1 MIVKNDP
8 KIINGWTFYDWANS
22 VYNLVITSVVFP
34 KFFLAQTKHLDGLP
48 VDTVLFFGR
57 EFNNVELYSYIFS
70 ASFIVV
76 SFLVP
81 LLSGIADYLGNKKR
95 FMQFFCYL
103 GALSCISMFFFDVNH
118 LEISMLS
125 PFFASIGFWGS
136 LVFYNS
142 YLPEIA
148 TPDQHDRI
156 SAKGFSLGYIGSII
170 LLITIIVTLQVVKDP
185 ELSAMIPRYGFIAV
199 GIWWSGFAQITY
211 LRLPNNVHD
220 KKPDKEKGYIYK
232 GYRELQRVWSEL
244 SDQPQ
249 LKRFLFSFFIY
260 NMGVQTIMLLAVV
273 FADEEINWPIDE
285 ATGEADKT
293 GLIVSIIL
301 IQLVAVLGALVMSRL
316 SKKIGNIAVIKI
328 AVVFWFV
335 ICVCAY
341 FITEPIQFYALAAG
355 VGFVMGGIQSM
366 SRSTYSKMLPE
377 TTDHAS
383 YFSFYDVLEKIG
395 LIIGPFLFGF
405 ANGHLGGM
413 RNAVIILGS
422 IFILGFISL
431 YWVKS
436 VKPETFDGM
445 KAISD
450 TKLV

>member
-1 MIVKNDP
+1 MIIKNDP

-34 KFFLAQTKHLDGLP
+34 KFFLAQTESLPGLAAN
-48 VDTVLFFGR
+48 TVEFFGR
-57 EFNNVELYSYIFS
+57 EFNNVELYSYVFS
-70 ASFIVV
+70 VSFIVV

-156 SAKGFSLGYIGSII
+156 SAKGFSLGYIGSIL
-170 LLITIIVTLQVVKDP
+170 LLISIIVALKVFP
-185 ELSAMIPRYGFIAV
+185 EDGNRVTRLGFIAV
-199 GIWWSGFAQITY
+199 GLWWAGFAQVTY
-211 LRLPNNVHD
+211 LRLPNNVLD
-220 KKPDKEKGYIYK
+220 KKPVREKGFVYT
-232 GYRELQRVWSEL
+232 GFRELKKVWGEL
-244 SDQPQ
+244 THQVQ
-249 LKRFLFSFFIY
+249 LKRFLLSFFIY

-273 FADEEINWPIDE
+273 FADTEINWPIDE
-285 ATGEADKT
+285 VTGEPDKT

-301 IQLVAVLGALVMSRL
+301 IQLVAVVGALVMSRL

-328 AVVFWFV
+328 AVVFWFI
-335 ICVCAY
+335 ICVRAY
-341 FITEPIQFYALAAG
+341 FITEPMQFYWLAAG

-377 TTDHAS
+377 TKDHAS

-431 YWVKS
+431 FWVKS
-436 VKPETFDGM
+436 VKPKSFDGM

-450 TKLV
+450 TNLV

>member
-34 KFFLAQTKHLDGLP
+34 KFFLAQTSHIEGMP
-48 VDTVLFFGR
+48 ADTVMFFGR
-57 EFNNVELYSYIFS
+57 AFNNVEIYSYVFS
-70 ASFIVV
+70 VSFIVV
-76 SFLVP
+76 SALVP

-156 SAKGFSLGYIGSII
+156 SAKGFSLGYIGSIL
-170 LLITIIVTLQVVKDP
+170 LLISIIVALKMYPDISGQIT
-185 ELSAMIPRYGFIAV
+185 RWGFVAV
-199 GIWWSGFAQITY
+199 GLWWAGFAQITY
-211 LRLPNNVHD
+211 LRLPNNVYD

-232 GYRELQRVWSEL
+232 GYRELRKVWGEL
-244 SDQPQ
+244 SEQVQ
-249 LKRFLFSFFIY
+249 LKRFLLAYFIY

-273 FADEEINWPIDE
+273 FADMEINWPVDE
-285 ATGEADKT
+285 VTGEADKT

-301 IQLVAVLGALVMSRL
+301 IQLVAVVGAFIMSRL

-328 AVVFWFV
+328 AVVIWIC
-335 ICVCAY
+335 ICVTAY
-341 FITEPIQFYALAAG
+341 FITEPTEFYGLAAA

-395 LIIGPFLFGF
+395 LIIGPFLFGYATGVF
-405 ANGHLGGM
+405 DGDM
-413 RNAVIILGS
+413 RKSVIILGS
-422 IFILGFISL
+422 IFIFGFIAL
-431 YWVKS
+431 FGVKS
-436 VKPETFDGM
+436 TRPSRLDDDGVLD
-445 KAISD
+445 ASQ
-450 TKLV
+450 T

>member
-1 MIVKNDP
+1 MITKNDP
-8 KIINGWTFYDWANS
+8 RIINGWTFYDWANS

-34 KFFLAQTKHLDGLP
+34 KFFLSQTADIPGLAHN
-48 VDTVLFFGR
+48 TVLFFGR
-57 EFNNVELYSYIFS
+57 EYNNVELYSYVFS
-70 ASFIVV
+70 ASFVVV
-76 SFLVP
+76 SLLVP

-118 LEISMLS
+118 LEVSMLS

-156 SAKGFSLGYIGSII
+156 SAKGFSLGYVGSII
-170 LLITIIVTLQVVKDP
+170 LLITIIVGLKMYPDIAGKIT
-185 ELSAMIPRYGFIAV
+185 RFGFIAV
-199 GIWWSGFAQITY
+199 GLWWAGFAQITY
-211 LRLPNNVHD
+211 RRLPNNVYD
-220 KKPDKEKGYIYK
+220 KKVDKEKGYIYK
-232 GYRELQRVWSEL
+232 GYRELQKVWKEL
-244 SDQPQ
+244 SDQGQ
-249 LKRFLFSFFIY
+249 LKRFLFSYFVY

-273 FADEEINWPIDE
+273 FADEEINWPIVD
-285 ATGEADKT
+285 GVADKS

-301 IQLVAVLGALVMSRL
+301 IQLVAVVGAFIMSRL
-316 SKKIGNIAVIKI
+316 SRKIGNIAVIKF
-328 AVVFWFV
+328 AVIIWIG
-335 ICVCAY
+335 ICVTAY
-341 FITEPIQFYALAAG
+341 FISEPSEFYALAAA

-395 LIIGPFLFGF
+395 LIIGPFLFGYSTGKF
-405 ANGHLGGM
+405 GGM
-413 RNAVIILGS
+413 RNAVVILAS
-422 IFILGFISL
+422 IFVIGLISL
-431 YWVKS
+431 FFVNSKKVS
-436 VKPETFDGM
+436 GN
-445 KAISD
+445 ISMQ
-450 TKLV
+450 TPNS

>member
-34 KFFLAQTKHLDGLP
+34 KFFLAQTESLTGLP
-48 VDTVLFFGR
+48 ANTVEFFGR

-70 ASFIVV
+70 VSFIVV

-156 SAKGFSLGYIGSII
+156 SAKGFSLGYVGSIL
-170 LLITIIVTLQVVKDP
+170 LLISIIVALKIFP
-185 ELSAMIPRYGFIAV
+185 EDGDRVTRLGFIAV
-199 GIWWSGFAQITY
+199 GLWWAGFAQFTY
-211 LRLPNNVHD
+211 LRLPNNVYD

-232 GYRELQRVWSEL
+232 GFRELQKVWNQLTE
-244 SDQPQ
+244 QPQ

-273 FADEEINWPIDE
+273 FADTEINWPIDE
-285 ATGEADKT
+285 VTGEPDKT

-328 AVVFWFV
+328 AVVFWFL
-335 ICVCAY
+335 ICVRAY
-341 FITEPIQFYALAAG
+341 FITEPGQFYVLAAG

-413 RNAVIILGS
+413 RNAVIILGT

-431 YWVKS
+431 FWVKS
-436 VKPETFDGM
+436 VKPKSFNGM

-450 TKLV
+450 TNLV

>member
-34 KFFLAQTKHLDGLP
+34 KFFLAQTSHIEGLP
-48 VDTVLFFGR
+48 ADTVLFFGR
-57 EFNNVELYSYIFS
+57 QFNNVEIYSYVFS
-70 ASFIVV
+70 CSFIVV

-103 GALSCISMFFFDVNH
+103 GATACISMFFFDVNH

-125 PFFASIGFWGS
+125 PFLASIGFWGS

-156 SAKGFSLGYIGSII
+156 SAKGFSLGYVGSIL
-170 LLITIIVTLQVVKDP
+170 LLISIIVALKMYPDFGGQIT
-185 ELSAMIPRYGFIAV
+185 RWGFVAV
-199 GIWWSGFAQITY
+199 GLWWAGFAQITY
-211 LRLPNNVHD
+211 LRLPNNVYD

-232 GYRELQRVWSEL
+232 GYRELRKVWAEL
-244 SDQPQ
+244 SEQVQ
-249 LKRFLFSFFIY
+249 LKRFLLSYFIY

-273 FADEEINWPIDE
+273 FADLEINWPMDPV
-285 ATGEADKT
+285 TGEQDKT
-293 GLIVSIIL
+293 GLIISIIL
-301 IQLVAVLGALVMSRL
+301 IQLVAVVGAFIMSRL
-316 SKKIGNIAVIKI
+316 SKIIGNIAVIKS
-328 AVVFWFV
+328 AVLFWIG
-335 ICVCAY
+335 ICVTAF
-341 FITEPIQFYALAAG
+341 FITEPNQFYGLAAA

-405 ANGHLGGM
+405 ATGFFDGDM
-413 RNAVIILGS
+413 RKSVIILGS
-422 IFILGFISL
+422 IFVLGFISL
-431 YWVKS
+431 FFVKS
-436 VKPETFDGM
+436 VKPVQPGKSEEILD
-445 KAISD
+445 SS
-450 TKLV
+450 LV

>member
-1 MIVKNDP
+1 MIIKNDP
-8 KIINGWTFYDWANS
+8 KIISGWTFYDWANS

-34 KFFLAQTKHLDGLP
+34 KFFLSQTEHIEGLP

-57 EFNNVELYSYIFS
+57 EFNNVEIYSYVFS

-103 GALSCISMFFFDVNH
+103 GALSCMSMFFFDVNN

-148 TPDQHDRI
+148 TPDRHDRI
-156 SAKGFSLGYIGSII
+156 SAKGFSMGYVGSIL
-170 LLITIIVTLQVVKDP
+170 LLISVIVAIKLFPDAGDLV
-185 ELSAMIPRYGFIAV
+185 PRLGFIAV
-199 GIWWSGFAQITY
+199 GLWWAGFAQITY
-211 LRLPNNVHD
+211 LRLPNNVYD
-220 KKPDKEKGYIYK
+220 KIVDKEKGYIYK
-232 GYRELQRVWSEL
+232 GYRELNKVWKEL
-244 SDQPQ
+244 ATQVQ

-273 FADEEINWPIDE
+273 FADQEINWPVDE
-285 ATGEADKT
+285 VTGEADKT

-301 IQLVAVLGALVMSRL
+301 IQLVAVVGALGMSRL
-316 SKKIGNIAVIKI
+316 SRVIGNISVIKI
-328 AVVFWFV
+328 TVVFWIG
-335 ICVCAY
+335 ICVTAY
-341 FITEPIQFYALAAG
+341 FITEPNQFYGLAAG

-395 LIIGPFLFGF
+395 LIIGPFLFGYVTGCF
-405 ANGHLGGM
+405 DGNM
-413 RNAVIILGS
+413 RYSVVILGS
-422 IFILGFISL
+422 IFVLGFISL
-431 YWVKS
+431 FWVKS
-436 VKPETFDGM
+436 EKPEPFDGM
-445 KAISD
+445 KAIAD
-450 TKLV
+450 TNLV